1 MREDKLKRRD
11 ELRAKNKKKSKDI
24 LPTIF
29 IGIMFLLIAVL
40 SYTYYLTTPV
50 DKNNQNKISLE
61 VKESYGSSII
71 AETLYEQKL
80 IKSANLFK
88 IYARLH
94 PNSDFYVGNFELSQD
109 MNMASIFEALTDKT
123 KTNSGVNLSII
134 EGDNIEKIAA
144 KVEKV
149 TDITAD
155 EFLAK
160 VNDSTFIETLKKE
173 YPNLIT
179 DALDNPNIKY
189 KLEGYLYPAAYNID
203 NSNKSN
209 VETLIKQILKTTNDR
224 VVPQY
229 NKNSKV
235 WNISGVN
242 QNIDIH
248 DYITMASILEKESTA
263 DTDNKSIAGVFL
275 NRLKVGM
282 QLQTDPTVY
291 YSVGKTNG
299 ALTVQDLANT
309 NPYNT
314 YTNLGLPPGPIAMP
328 SQKSYEALNDATKH
342 DYLYFLT
349 DKQGKAYFAKTYAEH
364 EELARKY
371 VEGYISTNQ

>member
-11 ELRAKNKKKSKDI
+11 ELRAKNRRKSRDI
-24 LPTIF
+24 LPTIL
-29 IGIMFLLIAVL
+29 IGIMFLLIAIL

-50 DKNNQNKISLE
+50 DKDNQNKVIVE
-61 VKESYGSSII
+61 IKESYGSSII
-71 AETLYEQKL
+71 ADKLYEQKL
-80 IKSANLFK
+80 IKSSNMFK
-88 IYARLH
+88 VYARLH
-94 PNSDFYVGNFELSQD
+94 PNSNFYVGNFELSQD
-109 MNMASIFEALTDKT
+109 MNMANIFEKLTDKS
-123 KTNSGVNLSII
+123 KSNSGVNLSII
-134 EGDNIEKIAA
+134 EGDNIEKIAV

-149 TDITAD
+149 TDISAD
-155 EFLAK
+155 TFLSK
-160 VNDSTFIETLKKE
+160 VNDEKFIAELKNE
-173 YPNLIT
+173 YPDLIT
-179 DALDNPNIKY
+179 DSLDNPNIKY

-209 VETLIKQILKTTNDR
+209 VETLIKQMIKTTNDR
-224 VVPQY
+224 VIPQY

-235 WNISGVN
+235 WSMSGVN
-242 QNIDIH
+242 KNINIH
-248 DYITMASILEKESTA
+248 QYVTMASILEKESTA

-275 NRLKVGM
+275 NRLKVNM

-291 YSVGKTNG
+291 YSVGKNTG

-328 SQKSYEALNDATKH
+328 SQKSYEALNNATQH

-371 VEGYISTNQ
+371 VEGYISTN